1 MKYGKEGMIKK
12 AIVIGASGFAGRHL
26 VAALIDEGV
35 EVFAVEHRNLL
46 TGIDGRHV
54 IKGGVKAVSRNL
66 IDEIRPEVIFHLAR
80 PSFPRLRKAGRL
92 LAGRY
97 AAFLNK
103 RLLREIAHAQ
113 CMPRLIFASGS
124 LMYGSSP
131 LPSDETAPL
140 RPYSYARQYYRGEMP
155 VVHSIKA
162 GLFPVMVVRMPWL
175 LGQGSWFEW
184 FYLRTMRQQKAIPL
198 FGNGENKM
206 EIIDVTDAARL
217 LIRIAHTSLPPGVYN
232 VISSGAVS
240 QLEFAGKLATLS
252 GLPVKDHRELFPAGL
267 EQEAFEAFTSNIELT
282 TKFPEIFDGF
292 EFTSLDEAIIRITRK

>member
-1 MKYGKEGMIKK
+1 
-12 AIVIGASGFAGRHL
+12 
-26 VAALIDEGV
+26 
-35 EVFAVEHRNLL
+35 
-46 TGIDGRHV
+46 
-54 IKGGVKAVSRNL
+54 
-66 IDEIRPEVIFHLAR
+66 
-80 PSFPRLRKAGRL
+80 
-92 LAGRY
+92 
-97 AAFLNK
+97 
-103 RLLREIAHAQ
+103 
-113 CMPRLIFASGS
+113 
-124 LMYGSSP
+124 
-131 LPSDETAPL
+131 
-140 RPYSYARQYYRGEMP
+140 MP